1 MVRGLGVWGL
11 LWEFRGL
18 VGLGVLV
25 LGFSVGFR
33 AQPMAFWG
41 LEAYK

>member
-1 MVRGLGVWGL
+1 MVWSL

-18 VGLGVLV
+18 VGLGVL
-25 LGFSVGFR
+25 GFSIGFR